1 MAISF
6 TYQQMQQVIAD
17 ELGDRTDLLSAP
29 SDESALTNSPIQ
41 QAIQASIA
49 KWEREPFYF
58 NEVYDSSGSPFFTTV
73 AAQEFY
79 TTSDAAGIAT
89 SPDLMVLH
97 VLISGNRY
105 PLEPRS
111 WEYLETVST
120 NPSVSGQPTDYA
132 YFNEQIR
139 LYPIP
144 DGAYPIT
151 RSGIKRFTELSASSD
166 TNVWT
171 QDAFDLIRCEAQ
183 LYLAMHVIH
192 DTDLAARMQL
202 AIYGNPADR
211 RTRGYLAALKAETTR
226 RMGRTR
232 VKPTQF

>member
-1 MAISF
+1 MAISA
-6 TYQQMQQVIAD
+6 TYVQLQEIIAD
-17 ELGDRTDLLSAP
+17 ELGDRTDLLSAA
-29 SDESALTNSPIQ
+29 SDEADLTLSPIK
-41 QAIQASIA
+41 QAIQSAIA

-58 NEVYDSSGSPFFTTV
+58 NETYDTAASPFFTTV

-97 VLISGNRY
+97 ILISANRF
-105 PLEPRS
+105 PLQARS
-111 WEYLETVST
+111 WEYLDVVST
-120 NPSVSGQPTDYA
+120 SPSNTGQPQDYA
-132 YFNEQIR
+132 YFAEQIR

-151 RSGIKRFTELSASSD
+151 RSGLKRFTELSAATD

-183 LYLAMHVIH
+183 LYLALHVIH
-192 DTDLAARMQL
+192 DAELAATMKL
-202 AIYGNPADR
+202 AIYGDGDR
-211 RTRGYLAALKAETTR
+211 RTRGYLAALKGETTR
-226 RMGRTR
+226 RMGRVR
-232 VKPTQF
+232 VRPTQF